1 MNRILASLKSSEER
15 AEMRNGHKNGR
26 QVSIRNLSAGD
37 EPGLRDMFGRLS
49 GGTIYKRFHMP
60 FPRVPDSMLAHLM
73 GHGGGRSL
81 VAVAGDDIVG
91 HALYAEETGGRAEVA
106 LVVEDGWQSMGI
118 GKLLLAGLAREAAGR
133 GVETFTAVALGENRR
148 VLALVD
154 AVFAGARHKPRDGSY
169 DITMPLRGL
178 RPAPQSGREIRPAA

>member
-1 MNRILASLKSSEER
+1 
-15 AEMRNGHKNGR
+15 MRSGHRTVGP
-26 QVSIRNLSAGD
+26 VSFRNLSAGD
-37 EPGLRDMFGRLS
+37 EPGLRAMFGRLS
-49 GGTIYKRFHMP
+49 GETIYKRFHMP

-91 HALYAEETGGRAEVA
+91 HALYAEEPGGGAEVA
-106 LVVEDGWQSMGI
+106 LVVEDGWQSMGV

-148 VLALVD
+148 VLALAD
-154 AVFAGARHKPRDGSY
+154 AVFAGARHTLKDGSY
-169 DITMPLRGL
+169 DIRMPLRGL
-178 RPAPQSGREIRPAA
+178 RPAPKLGQDIRTAA

>member
-1 MNRILASLKSSEER
+1 
-15 AEMRNGHKNGR
+15 MRDGHGTIGPVCVR
-26 QVSIRNLSAGD
+26 GLSAGD

-49 GGTIYKRFHMP
+49 SETIYKRFHMP

-81 VAVAGDDIVG
+81 VAVAGGDIVG
-91 HALYAEETGGRAEVA
+91 HALYAEEPGGRAEVA
-106 LVVEDGWQSMGI
+106 LVVEDGWQSMGV
-118 GKLLLAGLAREAAGR
+118 GKLLLSGLAREAAGR

-154 AVFAGARHKPRDGSY
+154 AVFAGARHTLRDGSY
-169 DITMPLRGL
+169 DIYMPLRGL
-178 RPAPQSGREIRPAA
+178 RPAPKPGQEIRPAA